1 MIDRPKINLS
11 NLEYP
16 GADHDRSW
24 HQLVFPRNYNN
35 PTPQSRYHLVV
46 IGAGPA
52 GLITAIAA
60 AGLGAKVAL
69 IEQKG
74 MGGDCLNVG
83 CVPSKALLEYTRRT
97 SSPSFDDAFTWLR
110 SVRESIAINDSV
122 DRYLDHGV
130 DVFLGSGEFIDVQT
144 VQVGKNRLKT
154 RRTVIATGSRPILP
168 NIPGLIES
176 EPLTNESIFDLI
188 DPPKR
193 LAILGA
199 GAVGC
204 ELAQA
209 LACLGIEINLFEMA
223 DTILPMAHKKA
234 SAEIARSL
242 IAKNVQLHT
251 KCQISEIRHSDT
263 KITVVAGSTK
273 TTVDKILVAAGRQAN
288 TETLCLEKAG
298 VKIQNGLIAVDNK
311 LRTTNPRVLAAGDVC
326 SLLKYTHNAD
336 AHARIVVQNALFA
349 PTATTTNLII
359 PHCTY
364 TNPEVSSVGKTSQ
377 ELQAE
382 KISYDVYRVELGDL
396 DRSQTEGDKKGFV
409 EVLTNKGGDKIL
421 GATILA
427 RDAGEQITPIC
438 IAMANSLGL
447 KEIGKATIPY
457 PTRGEYVKR
466 LADTYN
472 RTRITPA
479 ANRLIKTWFRFTS

>member
-83 CVPSKALLEYTRRT
+83 CVPSKALLEFTRRT

-110 SVRESIAINDSV
+110 SVRESIAKNDSV

-130 DVFLGSGEFIDVQT
+130 DVFLGSGEFIDGQT
-144 VQVGKNRLKT
+144 VQVGMHRLKT

-204 ELAQA
+204 ELSQA

-234 SAEIARSL
+234 SAEIARAL

-251 KCQISEIRHSDT
+251 KCQISEIRHTDT
-263 KITVVAGSTK
+263 KKPNNRTQVIYPRIWLSPCP
-273 TTVDKILVAAGRQAN
+273 N
-288 TETLCLEKAG
+288 TERQSDNDSNHNREEGQLNSCGEAFNNKQQNRVSIAERHT
-298 VKIQNGLIAVDNK
+298 KI
-311 LRTTNPRVLAAGDVC
+311 
-326 SLLKYTHNAD
+326 
-336 AHARIVVQNALFA
+336 ALQGS
-349 PTATTTNLII
+349 
-359 PHCTY
+359 H
-364 TNPEVSSVGKTSQ
+364 
-377 ELQAE
+377 
-382 KISYDVYRVELGDL
+382 
-396 DRSQTEGDKKGFV
+396 
-409 EVLTNKGGDKIL
+409 
-421 GATILA
+421 
-427 RDAGEQITPIC
+427 
-438 IAMANSLGL
+438 
-447 KEIGKATIPY
+447 
-457 PTRGEYVKR
+457 
-466 LADTYN
+466 
-472 RTRITPA
+472 
-479 ANRLIKTWFRFTS
+479 

>member
-1 MIDRPKINLS
+1 MIDRPETNLS
-11 NLEYP
+11 SLEYP
-16 GADHDRSW
+16 GADYDRSW
-24 HQLVFPRNYNN
+24 RQLVFPKNYNN
-35 PTPQSRYHLVV
+35 PTPQKRYHLVV

-83 CVPSKALLEYTRRT
+83 CVPSKALLEFTRKT

-110 SVRESIAINDSV
+110 SVRESIAKNDSV
-122 DRYLDHGV
+122 ARYLDHGV
-130 DVFLGSGEFIDVQT
+130 DVFLGSGKFIDGQT
-144 VQVGKNRLKT
+144 VQVGKHRLTT

-168 NIPGLIES
+168 NTPGLMES
-176 EPLTNESIFDLI
+176 EPLTNESINLI
-188 DPPKR
+188 DSPNR

-209 LACLGIEINLFEMA
+209 LACLRIEINLFEMA
-223 DTILPMAHKKA
+223 DSILPMAHKKA
-234 SAEIARSL
+234 SAEIAKAL

-251 KCQISEIRHSDT
+251 KCHISEIRHTDSDV
-263 KITVVAGSTK
+263 TVVTGPTRI
-273 TTVDKILVAAGRQAN
+273 TVDKILVAAGRQAN
-288 TETLCLEKAG
+288 TETLCLEAAG
-298 VKIQNGLIAVDNK
+298 IKLQNGLIAVDNK
-311 LRTTNPRVLAAGDVC
+311 LRTTNPKVLAAGDVC

-364 TNPEVSSVGKTSQ
+364 TDPEVSSVGKTCE
-377 ELQAE
+377 ELQAQ
-382 KISYDVYRVELGDL
+382 KISYDVYHVELGDL
-396 DRSQTEGDKKGFV
+396 DRSKTEGDQGGFV
-409 EVLTNKGGDKIL
+409 EVLTAQGGDKIL

-438 IAMANSLGL
+438 VAMANSLGL
-447 KEIGKATIPY
+447 KELGKAIVPY

-466 LADTYN
+466 LSDAYN
-472 RTRITPA
+472 RTRITPT
-479 ANRLIKTWFRFTS
+479 ANRFIKAWFRLTS

>member
-130 DVFLGSGEFIDVQT
+130 DVFLGSGEFIDGQT

-168 NIPGLIES
+168 VS
-176 EPLTNESIFDLI
+176 
-188 DPPKR
+188 
-193 LAILGA
+193 
-199 GAVGC
+199 
-204 ELAQA
+204 
-209 LACLGIEINLFEMA
+209 
-223 DTILPMAHKKA
+223 
-234 SAEIARSL
+234 
-242 IAKNVQLHT
+242 
-251 KCQISEIRHSDT
+251 
-263 KITVVAGSTK
+263 
-273 TTVDKILVAAGRQAN
+273 
-288 TETLCLEKAG
+288 
-298 VKIQNGLIAVDNK
+298 
-311 LRTTNPRVLAAGDVC
+311 
-326 SLLKYTHNAD
+326 YTH
-336 AHARIVVQNALFA
+336 LTL
-349 PTATTTNLII
+349 PT
-359 PHCTY
+359 
-364 TNPEVSSVGKTSQ
+364 
-377 ELQAE
+377 
-382 KISYDVYRVELGDL
+382 
-396 DRSQTEGDKKGFV
+396 
-409 EVLTNKGGDKIL
+409 
-421 GATILA
+421 
-427 RDAGEQITPIC
+427 
-438 IAMANSLGL
+438 
-447 KEIGKATIPY
+447 KA
-457 PTRGEYVKR
+457 
-466 LADTYN
+466 
-472 RTRITPA
+472 
-479 ANRLIKTWFRFTS
+479 

>member
-1 MIDRPKINLS
+1 
-11 NLEYP
+11 
-16 GADHDRSW
+16 
-24 HQLVFPRNYNN
+24 
-35 PTPQSRYHLVV
+35 
-46 IGAGPA
+46 
-52 GLITAIAA
+52 AA

-130 DVFLGSGEFIDVQT
+130 DVFLGSGEFIDGQT